1 VKRVRA
7 QVERQAE
14 GRRAAEEAAIE
25 AEAVGVALRTQ
36 LAEVIEAAR
45 KRQESLEQELAD
57 TSQVRENLGL
67 TFGNLAVIE
76 ILRKTFFVGRQK
88 IG

>member
-7 QVERQAE
+7 QVERQVE

-36 LAEVIEAAR
+36 LAEVTEAAR
-45 KRQESLEQELAD
+45 KRQEALEQELAD
-57 TSQVRENLGL
+57 TSQVRTKSG
-67 TFGNLAVIE
+67 FRIF
-76 ILRKTFFVGRQK
+76 IKTYF
-88 IG
+88 

>member
-7 QVERQAE
+7 QVERQVE

-36 LAEVIEAAR
+36 LAEVMEAAR
-45 KRQESLEQELAD
+45 KRQEALEQELAD
-57 TSQVRENLGL
+57 TSQVSSE
-67 TFGNLAVIE
+67 FGE
-76 ILRKTFFVGRQK
+76 F
-88 IG
+88 